1 MMKAEGRCVRRDV
14 NPNEDGVQPHPP
26 EHPSVTMYSIF
37 GQSGVLECA
46 GSHASALLRGLGQS
60 TPLTTCKTQRGET
73 QMINTGFYLPE
84 YLKQASEE
92 GRRQTGGH
100 GAWGR
105 DGSYR
110 VG

>member
-1 MMKAEGRCVRRDV
+1 MMKAEGWYVRREV
-14 NPNEDGVQPHPP
+14 NPNEDGGSATPP
-26 EHPSVTMYSIF
+26 EHPSVTIYRIF
-37 GQSGVLECA
+37 NQSGVLGCA

-100 GAWGR
+100 RPGAEMG
-105 DGSYR
+105 
-110 VG
+110 VTV